1 MFNKI
6 FNSPKKYKYL
16 IFLGLILFIVRIIAY
31 FSTSTEIIST
41 LALFL
46 MFSGIFLTLGYP
58 LSKVL
63 EENVPVNDP
72 NHTNDERNKTIT
84 QMASY
89 KTIQMTVPLMLII
102 LFNFIQN
109 VELVIALLSILVY
122 ILLNL
127 FMWKRFYMK
136 KI

>member
-16 IFLGLILFIVRIIAY
+16 IFLGLILFIVGIIAY

-102 LFNFIQN
+102 LFNYFQN

>member
-1 MFNKI
+1 
-6 FNSPKKYKYL
+6 
-16 IFLGLILFIVRIIAY
+16 
-31 FSTSTEIIST
+31 
-41 LALFL
+41 

-84 QMASY
+84 QMATY
-89 KTIQMTVPLMLII
+89 KTIQMTIPLILII
-102 LFNFIQN
+102 LLIFIQN
-109 VELVIALLSILVY
+109 IELVIVLLSILGYMLVN
-122 ILLNL
+122 I